1 MSSGSLTVLGIIAA
15 SVSVTAG
22 LLWNDA
28 IQTSIARLFP
38 NQVVSGSQSG
48 TTIGKP
54 SVGAIVTKFLFAF
67 GFTIILVM
75 FVIWISKLVDRFL
88 PHLRTLKAEF

>member
-38 NQVVSGSQSG
+38 NQAASGSQPG
-48 TTIGKP
+48 TAIGKP
-54 SVGAIVTKFLFAF
+54 SVGAIIAKFLFAF

-75 FVIWISKLVDRFL
+75 FVMWISKLIDRFL